1 VRDGAAG
8 PRGAAARH
16 RHALAPG
23 TKLLWYHLERVLGH
37 GAFGITYLAQDENL
51 HRPVAIKEFL
61 PGQLAMREDDGSV
74 QPLSEEFADDY
85 RAGLASFI
93 SEARTLAQLEHPSIV
108 RVHNVFEAN
117 ETAYLV
123 MQYEDG
129 EGLDRILKR
138 KRTLDETE
146 ILRLLGPLLAG
157 LEYMHARGFVHRD
170 IKPANVFIRRDG
182 SPVLLDFGSARQAVS
197 GEARTLT
204 NFVSPGYAPI
214 EQYAGKSDQQ
224 GPWSDI
230 YGLGATL
237 YRAMTGHAPPD
248 AVSRSHAIA
257 EDTSD
262 SYTST
267 TNRVEGTY
275 SPALLHAVDRAL
287 QFRVQDRPQDIGVWR
302 QELPPLTQDPA
313 DLAVR
318 VIEDQPTMVLPR
330 RAGAE
335 PQTGEVVA
343 PFGVRA
349 RTLWLGGALAASV
362 AFAILAG
369 RTPAPEPAAPAV
381 VVTPAVPPTPTV
393 EATASTA
400 PAPATP
406 PAGQAAPA
414 APAEPQTIPSPPD
427 PLAERNARIAT
438 LLSDARADLDAQRLT
453 TPAGQNAY
461 EKYRAV
467 LSLEANNAEATH
479 GIVALSDRY
488 LALGDRELGRGD
500 LKRAE
505 AYLAKAESLTPKRP
519 AIATARELLA
529 MRRQELAKKQ
539 ASRPVTSAPSPAVAE
554 QPRQDEQKAPGF
566 FESLGRFFN
575 GEPRPAPAPVEDRS
589 EQFRQKLGGH

>member
-1 VRDGAAG
+1 
-8 PRGAAARH
+8 
-16 RHALAPG
+16 
-23 TKLLWYHLERVLGH
+23 
-37 GAFGITYLAQDENL
+37 
-51 HRPVAIKEFL
+51 
-61 PGQLAMREDDGSV
+61 
-74 QPLSEEFADDY
+74 
-85 RAGLASFI
+85 
-93 SEARTLAQLEHPSIV
+93 
-108 RVHNVFEAN
+108 
-117 ETAYLV
+117 
-123 MQYEDG
+123 
-129 EGLDRILKR
+129 
-138 KRTLDETE
+138 
-146 ILRLLGPLLAG
+146 
-157 LEYMHARGFVHRD
+157 
-170 IKPANVFIRRDG
+170 
-182 SPVLLDFGSARQAVS
+182 
-197 GEARTLT
+197 
-204 NFVSPGYAPI
+204 
-214 EQYAGKSDQQ
+214 
-224 GPWSDI
+224 
-230 YGLGATL
+230 
-237 YRAMTGHAPPD
+237 
-248 AVSRSHAIA
+248 
-257 EDTSD
+257 
-262 SYTST
+262 
-267 TNRVEGTY
+267 
-275 SPALLHAVDRAL
+275 
-287 QFRVQDRPQDIGVWR
+287 VWR